1 MNEPHYPFEAS
12 PNRFHYEFESVS
24 EAKTVRKAVVF
35 QATRL
40 ADVFN
45 LVLLDLLE
53 SGEESDSTITDN
65 QDLRLVM
72 ATVMRIVEFFSYHF
86 PSHRVY
92 FTGND
97 ERKTRLYRIVI
108 GREISQLRHKFNVL
122 GRIGTRF
129 EYFEVNRPYTAFIVS
144 TKTKLDDENP

>member
-1 MNEPHYPFEAS
+1 M
-12 PNRFHYEFESVS
+12 
-24 EAKTVRKAVVF
+24 RKAVVF

-40 ADVFN
+40 SNVFN

-72 ATVMRIVEFFSYHF
+72 ATVMRILEDFLRRF
-86 PSHRVY
+86 PLHRVY

-97 ERKTRLYRIVI
+97 ERKIRLYRIVI
-108 GREISQLRHKFNVL
+108 GREIFQLRSKFIVL
-122 GRIGTRF
+122 GQIGSRF
-129 EYFEVNRPYTAFIVS
+129 EYFEANRPYTAFIVS
-144 TKTKLDDENP
+144 TKTELDDETP